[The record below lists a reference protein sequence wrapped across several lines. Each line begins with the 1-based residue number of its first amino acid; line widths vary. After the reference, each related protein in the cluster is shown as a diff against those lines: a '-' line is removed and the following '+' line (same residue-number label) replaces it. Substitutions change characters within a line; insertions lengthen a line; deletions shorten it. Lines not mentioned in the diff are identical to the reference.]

1 MKKYLLILLA
11 LLPMMLFTA
20 CSSDKEEET
29 PNNLVGTT
37 WQFFEKEGGK
47 ITSMTVLEFKSNTVV
62 KIIGDDNL
70 DKDPTEKDHEEKDAT
85 YVLNGNKISIKQ
97 DIYSAWGE
105 IDGDKM
111 LLQFVDDGKIETMV
125 FTKTS
130 IPQHYSL

>member
-37 WQFFEKEGGK
+37 WQYFEKEGGK

-62 KIIGDDNL
+62 KIIADDNL
-70 DKDPTEKDHEEKDAT
+70 DKDPTKKDHDEFDAT

-111 LLQFVDDGKIETMV
+111 MLQFVDDGKIETVV
-125 FTKTS
+125 FTKR
-130 IPQHYSL
+130 

>member
-37 WQFFEKEGGK
+37 WQYFEKEGGK

-62 KIIGDDNL
+62 KIIADDNL
-70 DKDPTEKDHEEKDAT
+70 DKDPTKKDHEEKDAT

-111 LLQFVDDGKIETMV
+111 MLQFVDDGKIETMV
-125 FTKTS
+125 FTKR
-130 IPQHYSL
+130 

>member
-29 PNNLVGTT
+29 PNALVGTT
-37 WQFFEKEGGK
+37 WQYFEKEGDK

-70 DKDPTEKDHEEKDAT
+70 DKDPTKKDHEEKDAT
-85 YVLNGNKISIKQ
+85 YVLNGKKISIKQ
-97 DIYSAWGE
+97 DIYTAWGE
-105 IDGDKM
+105 VDGDK
-111 LLQFVDDGKIETMV
+111 LTLQYVDDGKIKTMV
-125 FTKTS
+125 FTKR
-130 IPQHYSL
+130 